1 MDLKCKK
8 LDCVYNDKFS
18 CKAKGINVKHNLNC
32 STYEKNNNLTEEQ
45 KQNVSKTMFEIAPE
59 YHAFRHNK
67 DVKISCEAKNCLFNK
82 CGDCCSNGITIQRG
96 NQKAYCSTAI
106 KDEWFLWV

>member
-32 STYEKNNNLTEEQ
+32 STYEKNINLTEEQ

-106 KDEWFLWV
+106 KDE